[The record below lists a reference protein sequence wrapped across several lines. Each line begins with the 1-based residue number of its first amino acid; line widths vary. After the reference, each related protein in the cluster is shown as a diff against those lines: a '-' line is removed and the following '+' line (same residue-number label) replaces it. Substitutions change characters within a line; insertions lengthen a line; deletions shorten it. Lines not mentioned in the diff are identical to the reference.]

1 VKPAVQRAAVQHLQE
16 QHGLSQRRA
25 GRLVQCN
32 RTTARYI
39 TRRSDDNRLR
49 TRLGEL
55 ASDNPALGH
64 RMLCGLVRLDG
75 WLVNHKKV
83 YRIYRDEGLQLRRK
97 GKKRLKSEGRG
108 LPQAATCANEEWTLD
123 FVHDSLCDGRS
134 FRTLNMI
141 DAFSRECL
149 AMETDTSL
157 GSERVV
163 RVLEQQMGLRGA
175 PQRLRIDN
183 GPEFRAKPLDVWAKK
198 NGVTLFFIEPGK
210 PTQNG
215 QIESFNG
222 RFRQECLNQEW
233 FISLKEARQT
243 IEAWRIYYN
252 TKRPHSSLGY
262 LPPEVWARRHQDNLK
277 SLYL

>member
-1 VKPAVQRAAVQHLQE
+1 MKPVEARELVAQLQNE
-16 QHGLSQRRA
+16 RRLSQRRA
-25 GRLVQCN
+25 VRLLRCN
-32 RTTARYI
+32 RKTARHI
-39 TRRSDDNRLR
+39 SVRGHDEELRERLKA
-49 TRLGEL
+49 L
-55 ASDNPALGH
+55 AHANLKWGYKLLWAAL
-64 RMLCGLVRLDG
+64 RQEG

-83 YRIYRDEGLQLRRK
+83 YRIYKEERLELRQK

-108 LPQAATCANEEWTLD
+108 LPQPATCANEEWALD
-123 FVHDSLCDGRS
+123 FVHDSLCDGRG

-149 AMETDTSL
+149 AIETDTSL

-163 RVLEQQMGLRGA
+163 RVLNQQLQLRGA
-175 PQRLRIDN
+175 PQQLRIDN

-198 NGVTLFFIEPGK
+198 NNVTLFFIEPGK

-222 RFRQECLNQEW
+222 RFRQECLDQEW
-233 FISLKEARQT
+233 FTTLREARQT
-243 IEAWRIYYN
+243 IEEWRINYN
-252 TKRPHSSLGY
+252 TRRPHSSLGY
-262 LPPEVWARRHQDNLK
+262 LPPVVWARRRANNLQ